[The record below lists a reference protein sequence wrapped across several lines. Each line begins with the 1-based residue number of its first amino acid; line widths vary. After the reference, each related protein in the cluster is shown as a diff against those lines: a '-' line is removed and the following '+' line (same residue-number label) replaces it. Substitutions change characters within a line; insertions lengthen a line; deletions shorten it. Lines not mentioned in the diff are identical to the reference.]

1 MTELLEIYGPCIS
14 TANPENW
21 PRHRKVLATPFNE
34 NIMKLVWSESLSQ
47 TRQMLN
53 TWTTGASLAHGITSV
68 AKDTRTLSLNVLA
81 ATGFRQSFSFQSSSD
96 ENAGEETNTASS
108 YRDALSTVL
117 DNAILLMLIPRW
129 YLSLPFVPQ
138 SLQRIGKA
146 AEGFK
151 KHMERMLVDETAAHK
166 QGRTGAGGLMT
177 SFVKA
182 LNNHDANPNSEDPP
196 KQAQGLS
203 VDEIFG
209 NIFVINFAGHD
220 TTANTLAF
228 SMYLLATAPHVQSW
242 VGEEVQRF
250 VDRNDDWDYGRLFS
264 QLLRCRAV
272 LVS

>member
-1 MTELLEIYGPCIS
+1 
-14 TANPENW
+14 
-21 PRHRKVLATPFNE
+21 
-34 NIMKLVWSESLSQ
+34 MKLVWSESLSQ

-53 TWTTGASLAHGITSV
+53 TWITGANLNHGITSV

-81 ATGFRQSFSFQSSSD
+81 ATGFRQSFTFQSSSD

-117 DNAILLMLIPRW
+117 DNAILLMLIPRR
-129 YLSLPFVPQ
+129 YLSLPLIPQ

-146 AEGFK
+146 AESFK

-166 QGRTGAGGLMT
+166 QGRTGVGGLMT

-196 KQAQGLS
+196 KQPQGLS

-228 SMYLLATAPHVQSW
+228 SMYLLATAPDVQSW

-250 VDRNDDWDYGRLFS
+250 VDRNDDWDYGRLFP